1 MNFLKFSIF
10 VLLVVIVGFGCSLH
24 SKNSAPSPIPVDK
37 VEVDRYLGQW
47 YSVARIPN
55 RFEKNCLQSKAE
67 YSLSDNH
74 TIKVINSCPTKSGEL
89 KTVEGRAWIMDESNA
104 KLEVGFFEIFG
115 WYPEFARGKY
125 WVLGL
130 GPINSSGL
138 YSYAVVGEPSRKYGW
153 ILARTK
159 KLEDKLLTEA
169 LKIVKEQGYSPDD
182 FELLN

>member
-1 MNFLKFSIF
+1 MNFLKLSI
-10 VLLVVIVGFGCSLH
+10 VVPLVVIVSFGCSVH
-24 SKNSAPSPIPVDK
+24 SNNSTPPPTPVDK
-37 VEVDRYLGQW
+37 VELDRYLGQW

-55 RFEKNCLQSKAE
+55 RFEKNCLQSKAD
-67 YSLSDNH
+67 YSLGDNN
-74 TIKVINSCPTKSGEL
+74 TIKVVNSCPTKSGDL
-89 KTVEGRAWIMDESNA
+89 KMVEGRAWVMDQSNA

-115 WYPEFARGKY
+115 WYPEFARGHY

-130 GPINSSGL
+130 GPIGSSGL

-159 KLEDKLLTEA
+159 VLEEKRLTEA
-169 LKIVKEQGYSPDD
+169 LKIVEEQGYSPND